1 LVPLPGVQA
10 LCELYRYSEEVQGE
24 IGLQFDTDIVTEV
37 QPIPRKS
44 ERCSVT
50 EFRRIMY
57 FEPILL
63 LQVFGYYGEQGGE

>member
-1 LVPLPGVQA
+1 LHS
-10 LCELYRYSEEVQGE
+10 YSEEVQGD
-24 IGLQFDTDIVTEV
+24 IGLQFDTDIFTEV
-37 QPIPRKS
+37 QQIARKS

-50 EFRRIMY
+50 EVRRIMY